1 MKSSAFFEP
10 DVVSDEEEGS
20 LDGVSVDSSTRL
32 TLLDLAIQVVCDL
45 ATSSARETYFRS
57 CVDFVSDAVRYANGK
72 LSDRTVGFVL
82 RFYLFVF
89 YFGASTPSRGWPFE
103 TGMSNDV
110 LFSDHAESFTQDR
123 QSLVGVY
130 LPGGAPQAAAIAL
143 KELVSIILGRLKAGM
158 KSYAANT
165 KIEESSQSA
174 AEQIS
179 TDKMEVANLIQLASY
194 QIHRSGG
201 SELFWH
207 DMINSCGSGLF
218 GQESMS
224 APSVARANIL
234 SFAILTSFVK
244 ISSGKVRVISN
255 SSEPVPRDVAS
266 KLLSLELL
274 LCFIETWHDSVQG
287 KQHAEVDPSAGSP
300 PALLLGGEG
309 NSAATMVYVMRRLVV
324 PTILSNTSSAL
335 EDCRVYRRIL
345 RIISTFWT
353 NPYYRN
359 RMKLDLA
366 VLMEHFVLKTLCMGP
381 QVNKTVTSTTSN
393 EGDTS
398 SAADD
403 VPSILN
409 QQLDVLSSMSEWFS
423 SNHTDIIDYYVKFDL
438 GHDGSL
444 PVTYCNIV
452 SKIIEA
458 LCNLAEHCG
467 SIICEHSRFT
477 SINGANS
484 SPKKSVTNPRAS
496 DVSEMTH
503 VRETAQMLRGKSFEV
518 ITLISQSMMRCASI
532 KQNPPSPAKK
542 SFLLEQDVDQLV
554 SFGLSPQLS
563 PAPDVNM
570 IDDNNIID
578 YWHTSIEK
586 RKAPLQPIFYEI
598 PSRSQGSDSSQSL
611 SIKGSRSEDS
621 SKVSISQHKKEALEV
636 AFDLISTKGLKKGLD
651 YLIASHIITPSPR
664 EVSTFLRVHQSSIDP
679 EILGEY
685 LGEGGIDG
693 SDKEYWN
700 HIRFNYA
707 RAVSF
712 VGLNIEQGL
721 VHRWFAPSLTNQVQ
735 ISLLFA
741 DFDTFSQLVAFGY
754 QEKHKRS
761 TESFQPSANA
771 TGRIMPEISTS
782 AHSQT
787 KTQCF

>member
-1 MKSSAFFEP
+1 MLYYIIKLYNPRLFFVLHFNSRCLLLGYTSQGGSALVAVDGLTSLLKNSEFFEP
-10 DVVSDEEEGS
+10 DVVSDEEEES
-20 LDGVSVDSSTRL
+20 FECEPLNYSTRL
-32 TLLDLAIQVVCDL
+32 TLLDLTIQVVCDV

-89 YFGASTPSRGWPFE
+89 YFGASIPSCGWPFD
-103 TGMSNDV
+103 TGMSDDV
-110 LFSDHAESFTQDR
+110 ILSANTKSFAQER
-123 QSLVGVY
+123 PSLVGVY
-130 LPGGAPQAAAIAL
+130 LPGGAPQAAALAL
-143 KELVSIILGRLKAGM
+143 KELVSVILGRLEVGM
-158 KSYAANT
+158 KSHAAKT
-165 KIEESSQSA
+165 KIEESSLSNVQ
-174 AEQIS
+174 QVS
-179 TDKMEVANLIQLASY
+179 TQFSENLDEKMDVANLIQLASY

-218 GQESMS
+218 GQDNLST
-224 APSVARANIL
+224 PSLARANIL
-234 SFAILTSFVK
+234 SFAILASFVK

-274 LCFIETWHDSVQG
+274 LCFIETWHDSVHG
-287 KQHAEVDPSAGSP
+287 NRNAKVSPSIESRSS
-300 PALLLGGEG
+300 LLLSDEG
-309 NSAATMVYVMRRLVV
+309 NSGTTMVYVMRRLIV

-335 EDCRVYRRIL
+335 EDYRVYRRAL
-345 RIISTFWT
+345 QIISTFWT
-353 NPYYRN
+353 HSFYRN
-359 RMKLDLA
+359 RMKLDLT
-366 VLMEHFVLKTLCMGP
+366 VLMEHFVLKMLCMGP
-381 QVNKTVTSTTSN
+381 QVNKTAVSNST
-393 EGDTS
+393 EGHNS
-398 SAADD
+398 SAADCA
-403 VPSILN
+403 PSLLN

-423 SNHTDIIDYYVKFDL
+423 SNHIEIIDYYVKFDL

-444 PVTYCNIV
+444 PVAYCSIV
-452 SKIIEA
+452 NNIIEA

-467 SIICEHSRFT
+467 SIICEHSQFT

-484 SPKKSVTNPRAS
+484 SPRKSIANPRAS
-496 DVSEMTH
+496 DLSEMAH
-503 VRETAQMLRGKSFEV
+503 VRETAQMLRAKSFEV

-532 KQNPPSPAKK
+532 KQKSPSPVRK
-542 SFLLEQDVDQLV
+542 SLVLEQDVDQLDT
-554 SFGLSPQLS
+554 FGLSPLLS
-563 PAPDVNM
+563 PASDMKM

-586 RKAPLQPIFYEI
+586 RKAPLQPIFYEM
-598 PSRSQGSDSSQSL
+598 PSRSQESNSSQSL

-621 SKVSISQHKKEALEV
+621 SKFSISQHKKEALEV

-651 YLIASHIITPSPR
+651 YLIASHILTPSPR
-664 EVSTFLRVHQSSIDP
+664 EVSTFLRVHQSSINP

-712 VGLNIEQGL
+712 VGMNIEQG
-721 VHRWFAPSLTNQVQ
+721 
-735 ISLLFA
+735 
-741 DFDTFSQLVAFGY
+741 
-754 QEKHKRS
+754 
-761 TESFQPSANA
+761 
-771 TGRIMPEISTS
+771 
-782 AHSQT
+782 
-787 KTQCF
+787 